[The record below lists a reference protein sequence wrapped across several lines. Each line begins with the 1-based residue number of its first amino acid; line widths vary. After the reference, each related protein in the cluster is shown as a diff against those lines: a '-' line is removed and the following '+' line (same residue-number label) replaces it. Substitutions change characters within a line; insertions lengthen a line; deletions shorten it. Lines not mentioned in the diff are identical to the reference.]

1 MKLIYKIEY
10 NSTSFYFKRLIDDLI
25 NSSNINA
32 NTKQYFGFILIFID
46 DELENIEKFFLNL
59 ERNLPYSMFLKKS
72 YIIEDF
78 NEDIKEL
85 EDKNLKENFEIL
97 TNIRVKDIL
106 QNSNFDFLNQIVN
119 LNKSLVVKFEDLE
132 LFLPN
137 KDLKE
142 NFEKENYEVKLI
154 VTNSQIL
161 TDLFIIEESKINL
174 LCSIERP
181 LVKLKLKDIN
191 ENISNS
197 GYIFT
202 RLVNSSK
209 EVELSKALKEQNIN
223 YILYITK
230 KDELKAFS
238 FEGLNLIISDDKT
251 LYPKYDYRRNII
263 FNSSSE
269 YLNSFSN
276 IYNAVLHE
284 HNLLDI
290 NSIGVYFSL
299 NSKNSFV
306 DIKVLNEEEKRVIYI
321 PDIKSNM
328 NQILE
333 DISSLDEN
341 CKRLV
346 DNFSKKYPYTKDI
359 KLTNNNGFS
368 TIIEAIVKLLNI
380 QSIKDFEELALNSEY
395 TNALQVDMK
404 LIKIDNKN
412 YLDYRKIIQSIM
424 SYKMADVDNETLCFS
439 FYEFLGEFII
449 DYLREIARKTKI
461 KDIVLCGDIFSNRQV
476 FHKVYKELSKK
487 YNLILPTEYAMDY
500 I

>member
-10 NSTSFYFKRLIDDLI
+10 NSTSFYFKRLIDELI
-25 NSSNINA
+25 KNSNIDA

-59 ERNLPYSMFLKKS
+59 ETNLPYSMFLKKS
-72 YIIEDF
+72 YLIDEF
-78 NEDIKEL
+78 NEEIKEL
-85 EDKNLKENFEIL
+85 EDKNIKENFEIL
-97 TNIRVKDIL
+97 TNRKVKDIL
-106 QNSNFDFLNQIVN
+106 ENSNFDFLSQIVN
-119 LNKSLVVKFEDLE
+119 LNRSFVVKFQDLE

-137 KDLKE
+137 KNLKE
-142 NFEKENYEVKLI
+142 NFEKDNYEIRLL

-161 TDLFIIEESKINL
+161 TDLFIIEEPEINL

-181 LVKLKLKDIN
+181 LVKLKLKNID
-191 ENISNS
+191 ENISSS

-209 EVELSKALKEQNIN
+209 EVELSKALKEQNID
-223 YILYITK
+223 YILYVTK
-230 KDELKAFS
+230 KDELKACS
-238 FEGLNLIISDDKT
+238 FENLNLIISDDKT
-251 LYPKYDYRRNII
+251 LYPKYDYKKDLI

-276 IYNAVLHE
+276 VYNAVLHE
-284 HNLLDI
+284 HNLLDKT
-290 NSIGVYFSL
+290 SIGVYFSL

-341 CKRLV
+341 CRRLV

-359 KLTNNNGFS
+359 KLSNNSGFS
-368 TIIEAIVKLLNI
+368 TIIEAIAKLLNI
-380 QSIKDFEELALNSEY
+380 QSIKDFEELALNSGY
-395 TNALQVDMK
+395 ADALQIDMK

-412 YLDYRKIIQSIM
+412 YLDYRKTIQSIM
-424 SYKMADVDNETLCFS
+424 SYKMADVDNETLSFS
-439 FYEFLGEFII
+439 FYEFLAEFII
-449 DYLREIARKTKI
+449 DYLREIARKI
-461 KDIVLCGDIFSNRQV
+461 DAKDIVLCGDIFSNRQV
-476 FHKVYKELSKK
+476 FHKVYKELNKK

>member
-10 NSTSFYFKRLIDDLI
+10 NSTSFYFKRLIDELI
-25 NSSNINA
+25 KNSNIDA

-59 ERNLPYSMFLKKS
+59 ETNLPYSMFLKKS
-72 YIIEDF
+72 YLIDEF
-78 NEDIKEL
+78 NEEIKEL
-85 EDKNLKENFEIL
+85 EDKNIKENFEIL
-97 TNIRVKDIL
+97 TNRKVKDIL
-106 QNSNFDFLNQIVN
+106 ENSNFDFLSQIVN
-119 LNKSLVVKFEDLE
+119 LNRSFVVKFQDLE

-137 KDLKE
+137 KNLKE
-142 NFEKENYEVKLI
+142 NFEKDNYEIRLL

-161 TDLFIIEESKINL
+161 TDLFIIEEPEINL

-181 LVKLKLKDIN
+181 LVKLKLKNID
-191 ENISNS
+191 ENISSS

-209 EVELSKALKEQNIN
+209 EVELSKALKEQNID
-223 YILYITK
+223 YILYVTK
-230 KDELKAFS
+230 KDELKACS
-238 FEGLNLIISDDKT
+238 FENLNLIISDDKT
-251 LYPKYDYRRNII
+251 LYPKYDYKKDLI
-263 FNSSSE
+263 FHSSSE

-276 IYNAVLHE
+276 VYNAVLHE
-284 HNLLDI
+284 HNLLDKK
-290 NSIGVYFSL
+290 SIGVYFSL

-306 DIKVLNEEEKRVIYI
+306 NIKVLNEEEKRVIYI

-359 KLTNNNGFS
+359 KLSNNSGFS
-368 TIIEAIVKLLNI
+368 TIIEAIAKLLNI
-380 QSIKDFEELALNSEY
+380 ESIKDFEELALNSGY
-395 TNALQVDMK
+395 VDALQIDMK

-412 YLDYRKIIQSIM
+412 YLDYRKTIQSIM
-424 SYKMADVDNETLCFS
+424 SYKMADVQNETLSFS
-439 FYEFLGEFII
+439 FYEFLAEFIV
-449 DYLREIARKTKI
+449 DYLREIARKTNA

>member
-1 MKLIYKIEY
+1 MKRILLMKLIYKIEY
-10 NSTSFYFKRLIDDLI
+10 NSTSFYFKRLIDELI
-25 NSSNINA
+25 KNSNIDA

-59 ERNLPYSMFLKKS
+59 ETNLPYSMFL
-72 YIIEDF
+72 IFFFLIDEF
-78 NEDIKEL
+78 NEEIKEL
-85 EDKNLKENFEIL
+85 EDKNIKENFEIL
-97 TNIRVKDIL
+97 TNRKVKDIL
-106 QNSNFDFLNQIVN
+106 ENSNFDFLSQIVN
-119 LNKSLVVKFEDLE
+119 LNRSFVVKFEDLE

-137 KDLKE
+137 KNLKE
-142 NFEKENYEVKLI
+142 KFEKDNYEVRLL

-161 TDLFIIEESKINL
+161 KDL
-174 LCSIERP
+174 
-181 LVKLKLKDIN
+181 
-191 ENISNS
+191 
-197 GYIFT
+197 FT

-209 EVELSKALKEQNIN
+209 KVELSKALKEQNID
-223 YILYITK
+223 YILYVTK
-230 KDELKAFS
+230 KDELKACS
-238 FEGLNLIISDDKT
+238 FENLNLIISYDKT
-251 LYPKYDYRRNII
+251 LYPKYDYKKDLI

-276 IYNAVLHE
+276 VYNAVLHE
-284 HNLLDI
+284 HNLLDKT
-290 NSIGVYFSL
+290 SIGVYFSL
-299 NSKNSFV
+299 YSKNSFV

-321 PDIKSNM
+321 PDIESNM

-359 KLTNNNGFS
+359 KLTNNSGFS
-368 TIIEAIVKLLNI
+368 TIIEAIAKLLNI
-380 QSIKDFEELALNSEY
+380 ESIKDFEELALNSGY
-395 TNALQVDMK
+395 VDALQIDMK

-412 YLDYRKIIQSIM
+412 YLDYRKTIQSIM
-424 SYKMADVDNETLCFS
+424 SYKMADVENETLCFS
-439 FYEFLGEFII
+439 FYEFLAEFII
-449 DYLREIARKTKI
+449 DYLREIARKTNA

>member
-1 MKLIYKIEY
+1 M
-10 NSTSFYFKRLIDDLI
+10 
-25 NSSNINA
+25 
-32 NTKQYFGFILIFID
+32 
-46 DELENIEKFFLNL
+46 
-59 ERNLPYSMFLKKS
+59 
-72 YIIEDF
+72 
-78 NEDIKEL
+78 
-85 EDKNLKENFEIL
+85 
-97 TNIRVKDIL
+97 
-106 QNSNFDFLNQIVN
+106 
-119 LNKSLVVKFEDLE
+119 
-132 LFLPN
+132 
-137 KDLKE
+137 
-142 NFEKENYEVKLI
+142 
-154 VTNSQIL
+154 
-161 TDLFIIEESKINL
+161 
-174 LCSIERP
+174 
-181 LVKLKLKDIN
+181 
-191 ENISNS
+191 
-197 GYIFT
+197 
-202 RLVNSSK
+202 
-209 EVELSKALKEQNIN
+209 
-223 YILYITK
+223 YITK

-321 PDIKSNM
+321 PDIASNM

-341 CKRLV
+341 CRRLV

-424 SYKMADVDNETLCFS
+424 SYKMADVDNETLSFS
-439 FYEFLGEFII
+439 FYEFLAEFII
-449 DYLREIARKTKI
+449 DYLREIARKTNS

-476 FHKVYKELSKK
+476 FHKVYKELNKK

>member
-10 NSTSFYFKRLIDDLI
+10 NSTSFYFKRLIDELI
-25 NSSNINA
+25 KNSNIDA

-46 DELENIEKFFLNL
+46 NELENIEKFFLNL
-59 ERNLPYSMFLKKS
+59 ETNLPYSMFLKKS
-72 YIIEDF
+72 YLIDEF
-78 NEDIKEL
+78 NEEIKEL
-85 EDKNLKENFEIL
+85 EDKNIKENFEIL
-97 TNIRVKDIL
+97 TNRKVKDIL
-106 QNSNFDFLNQIVN
+106 ENSNFDFLSQIVN
-119 LNKSLVVKFEDLE
+119 LNRSFVVKFQDLE

-137 KDLKE
+137 KNLKE
-142 NFEKENYEVKLI
+142 NFEKDNYEIRLL

-161 TDLFIIEESKINL
+161 TDLFIIEEPEINL

-181 LVKLKLKDIN
+181 LVKLKLKNID

-209 EVELSKALKEQNIN
+209 EVELSKALKEQNID
-223 YILYITK
+223 YILYVTK
-230 KDELKAFS
+230 KDELKACS
-238 FEGLNLIISDDKT
+238 FENLNLIISDDKT
-251 LYPKYDYRRNII
+251 LYPKYDYKKDLI
-263 FNSSSE
+263 FHSSSE

-276 IYNAVLHE
+276 VYNAVLHE
-284 HNLLDI
+284 HNLLDKK
-290 NSIGVYFSL
+290 SIGVYFSL

-306 DIKVLNEEEKRVIYI
+306 NIKVLNEEEKRVIYI

-359 KLTNNNGFS
+359 KLSNNSGFS
-368 TIIEAIVKLLNI
+368 TIIEAIAKLLNI
-380 QSIKDFEELALNSEY
+380 ESIKDFEELALNSGY
-395 TNALQVDMK
+395 VDALQIDMK

-412 YLDYRKIIQSIM
+412 YLDYRKTIQSIM
-424 SYKMADVDNETLCFS
+424 SYKMADVDNETLSFS
-439 FYEFLGEFII
+439 FYEFLAEFII
-449 DYLREIARKTKI
+449 DYLREIARKI
-461 KDIVLCGDIFSNRQV
+461 DAKDIVLCGDIFSNRQV
-476 FHKVYKELSKK
+476 FHKVYKELNKK

>member
-10 NSTSFYFKRLIDDLI
+10 NSTSFYFKRLIDELI
-25 NSSNINA
+25 KNSNIDA

-59 ERNLPYSMFLKKS
+59 ETNLPYSMFLKKS
-72 YIIEDF
+72 YLIDEF
-78 NEDIKEL
+78 NEEIKEL
-85 EDKNLKENFEIL
+85 EDKNIKENFEIL
-97 TNIRVKDIL
+97 TNRKVKDIL
-106 QNSNFDFLNQIVN
+106 ENSNFDFLSQIVN
-119 LNKSLVVKFEDLE
+119 LNRSFVVKFQDLE

-137 KDLKE
+137 KNLKE
-142 NFEKENYEVKLI
+142 NFEKDNYEVRLL

-161 TDLFIIEESKINL
+161 TDLFIIEDPEINL

-181 LVKLKLKDIN
+181 LVKLKLKNID

-209 EVELSKALKEQNIN
+209 EVELSKALKEQNID
-223 YILYITK
+223 YILYATK
-230 KDELKAFS
+230 KDELKACN
-238 FEGLNLIISDDKT
+238 FENLNLIISDDKT
-251 LYPKYDYRRNII
+251 LYPKYDYKKDLI

-276 IYNAVLHE
+276 VYNAVLHE
-284 HNLLDI
+284 HNLLDKT
-290 NSIGVYFSL
+290 SIGVYFSL
-299 NSKNSFV
+299 YSKNSFV

-321 PDIKSNM
+321 PDIESNM

-359 KLTNNNGFS
+359 KLSNNSGFS
-368 TIIEAIVKLLNI
+368 TIIEAIAKLLNI
-380 QSIKDFEELALNSEY
+380 ESIKDFEELALNSGY
-395 TNALQVDMK
+395 VDALQIDMK

-412 YLDYRKIIQSIM
+412 YLDYRKTIQSIM
-424 SYKMADVDNETLCFS
+424 SYKMADVQNETLSFS
-439 FYEFLGEFII
+439 FYEFLAEFII
-449 DYLREIARKTKI
+449 DYLREIARKTNA

>member
-10 NSTSFYFKRLIDDLI
+10 NSTSFYFKRLIDELI
-25 NSSNINA
+25 KNSNIDA
-32 NTKQYFGFILIFID
+32 STKQYFGFILIFID

-59 ERNLPYSMFLKKS
+59 ETNLPYSMFLKKS
-72 YIIEDF
+72 YLIDEF
-78 NEDIKEL
+78 NEEIKEL
-85 EDKNLKENFEIL
+85 EDKNIKENFEIL
-97 TNIRVKDIL
+97 TNKKVKDIL
-106 QNSNFDFLNQIVN
+106 ENSNFDFLSQIVN
-119 LNKSLVVKFEDLE
+119 LNRSFVVKFQDLE

-137 KDLKE
+137 KNLKE
-142 NFEKENYEVKLI
+142 NFEKDNYEIRLL

-161 TDLFIIEESKINL
+161 TDLFIIEEPEINL

-181 LVKLKLKDIN
+181 LVKLKLKNID
-191 ENISNS
+191 EKISNS

-209 EVELSKALKEQNIN
+209 EVELSKALKEQNID
-223 YILYITK
+223 YVLYVTK
-230 KDELKAFS
+230 KDELKACS
-238 FEGLNLIISDDKT
+238 FENLNLIISDDKT
-251 LYPKYDYRRNII
+251 LYPKYDYKKDLI

-276 IYNAVLHE
+276 VYNAVLHE
-284 HNLLDI
+284 HNLLDKT
-290 NSIGVYFSL
+290 SIGVYFSL

-359 KLTNNNGFS
+359 KLSNNSGFS
-368 TIIEAIVKLLNI
+368 TIIEAIAKLLNI
-380 QSIKDFEELALNSEY
+380 ESIKDFEELALNSGY
-395 TNALQVDMK
+395 VDALQIDMK

-412 YLDYRKIIQSIM
+412 YLDYRKTIQSIM
-424 SYKMADVDNETLCFS
+424 SYKMADVENETLSFS
-439 FYEFLGEFII
+439 FYEFLAEFII
-449 DYLREIARKTKI
+449 DYLREIARKTNA